1 MKTAW
6 QIHLDK
12 TRAECKGKVPPQEV
26 MKIAAKTYKSKTD
39 PSKNI
44 ASCTVKERG
53 HKHAHKRTRRL
64 RMTQGGKK
72 KKRVKKG
79 HKGAPSITRPGHLDF
94 RTHKGNK
101 YYNRRGHRHRFNID
115 GVLGKPYQ
123 HTRKHRKGHKK
134 RSRKA
139 ARGMRR
145 GLGRGAASDACTARL
160 AEVMTA
166 LGAAN
171 ARLAQAQSEN
181 RRLSAASVQSMNLQG
196 EIQSC
201 RNQVAS
207 LERQVSDLQAQAAA
221 APVIDV
227 EAEPAALPK
236 LPTVAQ
242 DKAAA
247 LDATADMDEV
257 AADADADETKGAIE
271 KATDAMKNVASQIT
285 DAITGAA
292 DSAEADAAAAKDE
305 VEAKVE
311 TAGGRRSRRRRR
323 RGRATRR

>member
-6 QIHLDK
+6 QIHLEK

-39 PSKNI
+39 PSKNV

-53 HKHAHKRTRRL
+53 HEHGHKRTRRR
-64 RMTQGGKK
+64 RMTQGGKR

-79 HKGAPSITRPGHLDF
+79 HKGAPSLTRPGHLDF

-101 YYNRRGHRHRFNID
+101 YYNRRGHRQRFNID
-115 GVLGKPYQ
+115 GVFGRPYQ
-123 HTRKHRKGHKK
+123 HTRKHGKGHKN

-196 EIQSC
+196 DIQSC
-201 RNQVAS
+201 RNQVIYRLRRLPRQS
-207 LERQVSDLQAQAAA
+207 LMSRLSLPLYPSCPPLLRIKPLLSTPQLTWTMLLPMQMPTKPK
-221 APVIDV
+221 APSR
-227 EAEPAALPK
+227 K
-236 LPTVAQ
+236 L
-242 DKAAA
+242 
-247 LDATADMDEV
+247 LML
-257 AADADADETKGAIE
+257 
-271 KATDAMKNVASQIT
+271 
-285 DAITGAA
+285 
-292 DSAEADAAAAKDE
+292 
-305 VEAKVE
+305 
-311 TAGGRRSRRRRR
+311 
-323 RGRATRR
+323 